1 MSDHVVTGRAV
12 HSPAP
17 ALSAE
22 QTRLRQAA
30 QQLEGVFVEQ
40 LFKAMRATVPSD
52 GTMNGGAGEEMF
64 SGLLD
69 EHLAAQ
75 TPDQWQRGL
84 GEALYRQL
92 CDAVPENA
100 AAGSEA
106 AITHPVNTQPAA
118 SGGRGE
124 R

>member
-12 HSPAP
+12 HSPPP

-22 QTRLRQAA
+22 QARLRQAA

-40 LFKAMRATVPSD
+40 LFKAMRATVPSE
-52 GTMNGGAGEEMF
+52 GTMDAGAGEERF
-64 SGLLD
+64 SALLD

-75 TPDQWQRGL
+75 TPHQWRRGL

-92 CDAVPENA
+92 RDAVPEKPA
-100 AAGSEA
+100 ADPDA
-106 AITHPVNTQPAA
+106 AITHPTNTQPAA
-118 SGGRGE
+118 SSGRGE